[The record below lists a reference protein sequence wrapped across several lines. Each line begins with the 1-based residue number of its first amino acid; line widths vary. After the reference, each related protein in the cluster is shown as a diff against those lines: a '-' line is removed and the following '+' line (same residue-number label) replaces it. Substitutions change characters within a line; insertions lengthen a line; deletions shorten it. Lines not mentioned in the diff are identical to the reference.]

1 MVIVS
6 KGTRGKFKS
15 KLLKVIGIL
24 SLFYLLLSIL
34 SLSNCSKNTARDNLL
49 ADEDGF
55 MGDISCRS
63 CHEKEYD
70 EWYGSHH
77 DLAMQVVSDSTVLG
91 DFNNSQFE
99 SNGVTT
105 RFFVQDGEYF
115 VNTEGPDGEYED
127 FQIKYTFGAIPL
139 QQYLV
144 EFPNGRYQCLHT
156 AWDSEKNEW
165 FDLMPD
171 EKLATDDWL
180 HWTKGSMN
188 WNTMCAD
195 CHSTN
200 LKKNFDFESD
210 SYNTTWSAIDVSCES
225 CHGPGIDHYSYIH
238 SADYKAGKKIA
249 GSYMKQVSGLT
260 KSQQVDDCARCH
272 SRRGQ
277 ITDYYD
283 YEGQFMDHYIPSL
296 IVNGLYHVDGQ
307 ILDEVYVY
315 GSFHQSKMNHRNVSC
330 MDCHNPHSL
339 DLLFDGNDL
348 CNQCH
353 VKETYDSESHHF
365 HPLNT
370 ESSQCVS
377 CHMTGE
383 VYMGNDFRRDH
394 SFRVP
399 RPDLSVRTG
408 DPNACIK
415 CHDDQSDEWAA
426 EAVVKWYGPER
437 VENYVDVMAD
447 IHDRIPQGAV
457 DAIQMVG
464 DTSVSEIIQASLIEF
479 ISTLGTE
486 ESNNLIVMSLDH
498 YDPMVRYAAVGA
510 MNRYSL
516 QDRIQLVSP
525 LLNDPVRSVR
535 TMAAYQLAEA
545 SENIFLGEEKKRR
558 DQAIMEFENSLDMQ
572 ADFPSGQLLRGQ
584 YYHKQ
589 NKLKEAKTAYKEAVR
604 QDPYLPQPY
613 YYLANLSYGDGNME
627 EAKSYFNSAIENDS
641 FYIDARYGLGLLEA
655 EMGDLN
661 GAEIQLAISARLSGN
676 PRYYYNWGLT
686 LQNLNR
692 RPEAELA
699 YLAGI
704 EIDNLS
710 EYNWYAL
717 TILYIQ
723 NGQNQKA
730 MNAGVQ
736 LVNINPDNPEYRN
749 LLRSI
754 SR

>member
-1 MVIVS
+1 M
-6 KGTRGKFKS
+6 F
-15 KLLKVIGIL
+15 
-24 SLFYLLLSIL
+24 
-34 SLSNCSKNTARDNLL
+34 SLSNCSRDTAGGNSLV
-49 ADEDGF
+49 DEDGF
-55 MGDISCRS
+55 MGDLSCRS

-77 DLAMQVVSDSTVLG
+77 DLAMQEVHDTTVLG
-91 DFNNSQFE
+91 DFNNTQFE
-99 SNGVTT
+99 SNGVVTK
-105 RFFVQDGEYF
+105 FFMKDGEYY

-127 FQIKYTFGAIPL
+127 FKISYTFGAIPL

-144 EFPNGRYQCLHT
+144 EFPGGRYQCLLT

-200 LKKNFDFESD
+200 LKKNFDVETKT
-210 SYNTTWSAIDVSCES
+210 YNTTWSSIDVSCES
-225 CHGPGIDHYSYIH
+225 CHGPGVDHYRYIN
-238 SADYKAGKKIA
+238 SGDYKQGKKVK
-249 GSYMKQVSGLT
+249 GSYMKQVAGLS
-260 KSQQVDDCARCH
+260 KAQQVDDCARCH

-277 ITDYYD
+277 VTAYYD

-315 GSFHQSKMNHRNVSC
+315 GSFMQSKMSHNNVSC

-339 DLLFDGNDL
+339 DLKFDGNQL

-370 ESSQCVS
+370 ESSQCVN

-399 RPDLSVRTG
+399 RPDLSIRTG

-426 EAVVKWYGPER
+426 EAVVKWYGPDR
-437 VENYVDVMAD
+437 IKNYADVMAD
-447 IHDRIPQGAV
+447 IHNRVPQGV
-457 DAIQMVG
+457 TDAIQMVG
-464 DTSVSEIIQASLIEF
+464 DTSVSEIIQATLVEF
-479 ISTLGTE
+479 IATLGTE
-486 ESNNLIVMSLDH
+486 ESNKLIVKALDH
-498 YDPMVRYAAVGA
+498 YDPLVRYAAVGA
-510 MNRYSL
+510 LGQYPV
-516 QDRIQLVSP
+516 QDRIQHLTPMFS
-525 LLNDPVRSVR
+525 DSVRSVR
-535 TMAAYQLAEA
+535 TLAAYQLADA
-545 SENIFLGEEKKRR
+545 SERTYVGKEKELRNE
-558 DQAIMEFENSLDMQ
+558 AIREFENSLDMQ
-572 ADFPSGQLLRGQ
+572 ADFPAGQLLRGQ

-589 NKLKEAKTAYKEAVR
+589 NKLEEAKTAYKDAVY
-604 QDPYLPQPY
+604 QDPYLPQPF
-613 YYLANLSYGDGNME
+613 YYLANISYDEGNIG
-627 EAKSYFNSAIENDS
+627 EARSYFKNAIKNDS
-641 FYIDARYGLGLLEA
+641 LYIDARYGLGLLEA
-655 EMGDLN
+655 EVGDLN
-661 GAEIQLAISARLSGN
+661 SAAIHLGLAAQLSGN

-692 RPEAELA
+692 RSEAESA
-699 YLAGI
+699 YLTAI
-704 EIDNLS
+704 EIDNRS
-710 EYNWYAL
+710 EFNWYAL
-717 TILYIQ
+717 AILYIQ
-723 NGQNQKA
+723 NRQYQKA
-730 MNAGVQ
+730 INAAMQ
-736 LVNINPDNPEYRN
+736 LVNLNPQNPEYRN
-749 LLRSI
+749 ILQSLSGQ
-754 SR
+754 